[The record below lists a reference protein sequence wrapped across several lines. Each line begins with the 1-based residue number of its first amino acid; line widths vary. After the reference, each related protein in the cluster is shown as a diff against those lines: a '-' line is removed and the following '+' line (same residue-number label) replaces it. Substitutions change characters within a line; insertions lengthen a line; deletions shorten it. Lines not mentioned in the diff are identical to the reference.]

1 MTRSAVIGTEIHSND
16 RFLLRAMAV
25 PDPEEPFDLRRHEW
39 QLSAV
44 KPPLA
49 NSA

>member
-1 MTRSAVIGTEIHSND
+1 MGT
-16 RFLLRAMAV
+16 
-25 PDPEEPFDLRRHEW
+25 PDPEETFDLRRDEW

-49 NSA
+49 NSP